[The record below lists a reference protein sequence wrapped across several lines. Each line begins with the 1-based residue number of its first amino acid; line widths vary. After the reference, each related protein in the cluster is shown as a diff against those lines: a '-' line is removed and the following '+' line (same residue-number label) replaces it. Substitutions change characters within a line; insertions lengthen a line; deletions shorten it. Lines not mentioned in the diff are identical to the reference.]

1 MIKRKNKNDTIPTET
16 PVSLEGGADLKPARF
31 TDIKILEDAP
41 KYNIDLEALEN
52 YQARP
57 VTAAAVNVDDAVAE
71 DKYFWQELDVSLAD
85 MTSYVFDDD
94 ERPIV
99 MVSDD
104 KIAYLNKAAQ
114 NMLELSSQKEAMGGK
129 FLRFVEK
136 GDRDKL
142 ASGIGEMLA
151 DAAKQTIHLKALSG
165 KIHAVEFRAVY
176 LPDSLHFSF
185 ILIGNHE
192 VKPVPSQQIFNNLYD
207 ELTGLP
213 NFFLFED
220 RVQMAVNYENYKDVR
235 LPRDLIAVAAVSI
248 DNIEMFRR
256 LNLESFAIKK
266 LANTLVL
273 SLKKNYTVARGLRY
287 QFWVLMPEIANEH
300 VLKIELEKLR
310 AIFNEGI
317 NDNFTTHEVVASI
330 GATVFPKPAHSAKK
344 LVEQA
349 IFALRQAQ
357 ERNGNRLE
365 LFDLK

>member
-1 MIKRKNKNDTIPTET
+1 MKFVAKEDWDFLAKN
-16 PVSLEGGADLKPARF
+16 
-31 TDIKILEDAP
+31 
-41 KYNIDLEALEN
+41 
-52 YQARP
+52 
-57 VTAAAVNVDDAVAE
+57 
-71 DKYFWQELDVSLAD
+71 
-85 MTSYVFDDD
+85 
-94 ERPIV
+94 
-99 MVSDD
+99 
-104 KIAYLNKAAQ
+104 
-114 NMLELSSQKEAMGGK
+114 
-129 FLRFVEK
+129 
-136 GDRDKL
+136 
-142 ASGIGEMLA
+142 IGEMLTNNTA
-151 DAAKQTIHLKALSG
+151 MEISLISGAHKVIKAKFDAMYLFDKQ
-165 KIHAVEFRAVY
+165 
-176 LPDSLHFSF
+176 HFTF
-185 ILIGNHE
+185 ILIGERVSARASSALNM
-192 VKPVPSQQIFNNLYD
+192 YD
-207 ELTGLP
+207 QVTGLP
-213 NFFLFED
+213 NFYLFED
-220 RVQMAVNYENYKDVR
+220 RVQVIVNYENYKDVR

-365 LFDLK
+365 LFELK